1 MSTFRGLEM
10 AKQALFAQQSALYT
24 TGHNIANAN
33 TEGYSRQR
41 VNFETATPYPA
52 GSRNRPQIPGQIG
65 TGVEV
70 GDIQRI
76 RDQYLDMQFRGENSK
91 VGYWE
96 TRAGALARMENLL
109 NEPSDSGLS
118 AVLDQFWQSLQDLS
132 VNPENSGARSVV
144 VERGQALAETFN
156 YLSDSLHAIRKDLQ
170 QEIDV
175 TIKDVNSLLKQ
186 IHNIN
191 VQVSELEPHGYVAN
205 DLYDRRDKL
214 IDELSSIMNIKV
226 TRVPSGGGAKEI
238 AYGKVTIELLDRN
251 GKETGI
257 VLVDG
262 NDLQYGKLQ
271 EVIDGNPMKAVSS
284 IQLEMY
290 NKDNE
295 AVGTI
300 NSILDQVLESNGSL
314 RALIEAYGYGTTAE
328 DGYPAGDFPEMMKQL
343 DKLAYEFA
351 KAFNKVHSQGYD
363 LDGAQNDLD
372 FFIIGIDENAPS
384 DYFGFASGI
393 KVHHEFIENPE
404 KIQAGYSNPEDENDD
419 NSTGD
424 DEHSSSNGAGNGLNA
439 KRLAD
444 IILNGLTDD
453 EGTTES
459 IKSSFESI
467 IGELGVDTQQA
478 NRMADNTAVLRSQ
491 VENQRMSVSAVSL
504 DEEMSNLLKFQHA
517 YNAAARS
524 LTAID
529 ELIDRVINN
538 MGLVGR

>member
-1 MSTFRGLEM
+1 MSTFGGLEM

-144 VERGQALAETFN
+144 VERGQTLAETFN
-156 YLSDSLHAIRKDLQ
+156 YLSDSLHAIRKDLE

-214 IDELSSIMNIKV
+214 IDELSSIRSEER
-226 TRVPSGGGAKEI
+226 RV
-238 AYGKVTIELLDRN
+238 GK
-251 GKETGI
+251 
-257 VLVDG
+257 
-262 NDLQYGKLQ
+262 
-271 EVIDGNPMKAVSS
+271 
-284 IQLEMY
+284 
-290 NKDNE
+290 
-295 AVGTI
+295 
-300 NSILDQVLESNGSL
+300 
-314 RALIEAYGYGTTAE
+314 
-328 DGYPAGDFPEMMKQL
+328 
-343 DKLAYEFA
+343 
-351 KAFNKVHSQGYD
+351 
-363 LDGAQNDLD
+363 
-372 FFIIGIDENAPS
+372 
-384 DYFGFASGI
+384 
-393 KVHHEFIENPE
+393 
-404 KIQAGYSNPEDENDD
+404 
-419 NSTGD
+419 
-424 DEHSSSNGAGNGLNA
+424 
-439 KRLAD
+439 
-444 IILNGLTDD
+444 
-453 EGTTES
+453 
-459 IKSSFESI
+459 
-467 IGELGVDTQQA
+467 
-478 NRMADNTAVLRSQ
+478 
-491 VENQRMSVSAVSL
+491 
-504 DEEMSNLLKFQHA
+504 
-517 YNAAARS
+517 
-524 LTAID
+524 
-529 ELIDRVINN
+529 
-538 MGLVGR
+538 